1 MRTVDNRN
9 LQDMDQYNQ
18 ARIEAMQRRIWALE
32 LELKLEKA
40 YTASQQTLIDALRR
54 DVAEGPSLQLADG
67 DY

>member
-1 MRTVDNRN
+1 MRQFDNRN
-9 LQDMDQYNQ
+9 LHEIESYQHD
-18 ARIEAMQRRIWALE
+18 RIQAMQRRIWALE

-54 DVAEGPSLQLADG
+54 DVADGPSLQLADG